1 MSDGMEGLNGP
12 VTLEIVDDVAV
23 VTIDSPPLNTLSFSV
38 RKGMLDATMA
48 AEANPDAKVIVFVC
62 EGRSF
67 IAGADISEFG
77 KPRQPPATA
86 DVIRLFETSKKPV
99 IAAIHGTALGGGFE
113 FAMGCHYRVALAS
126 AKVGLPE
133 VNLGIIPGGG
143 GTQRM
148 PRLVGAKVALDLI
161 LSGRHVGAKEAC
173 ELGLIDQVSD
183 LGDARSAGLAFARH
197 VIDTG
202 MPPRSTRDINDRI
215 EADRAHPEIFEA
227 ARASQKQRARGQVAP
242 FRVIEAVQA
251 ALNLPFDQGLALERD
266 LFLECMD
273 TPQRKALVHAFLA
286 ERKAA
291 KIPDAEGAAA
301 RSIEMIGIVGGG
313 TMGAGIAVSAIDAGL
328 NVVMIERDA
337 ESLRKARQ
345 NIERVYE
352 RAISKG
358 RMSVADRDALLEKR
372 YRGSPDFGAL
382 SNADVIIE
390 AVFEDMDVKKAVFH
404 ELDEVAKPGAVL
416 ATNTSRMDINEIGGA
431 TSRPRDVIGL
441 HFFSPANVMRLVE
454 VIVADA
460 SAPETIATA
469 TALSRKLGKVGVRS
483 GVCDGFIGNRMM
495 SFYKKASEY
504 LVLDGVSPYDLDRAV
519 TKFGFPMGP
528 HQVSDLAGLD
538 IGWASRKRL
547 APTRDPRERYVAV
560 ADRICERGWFG
571 QKTGRGFYIYDE
583 QSPRG
588 RPNPDV
594 LEIIDAERA
603 ANGVTP
609 RSFSDEEIVR
619 RMVSI
624 LINEG
629 ANVLHDKIAL
639 RPLDIDVTFLL
650 GFGFPRWRGGP
661 MFYADSLG
669 LDTVLE
675 TIRANT
681 AEDAFFWSPSSLL
694 EDLVRENRT
703 FESLN
708 S

>member
-1 MSDGMEGLNGP
+1 MSDRIEGQAGP
-12 VTLEIVDDVAV
+12 VTLEMVGDIAV
-23 VTIDSPPLNTLSFSV
+23 VTIDSPPMNTLSFPV
-38 RKGMLDATMA
+38 RKGMLDATTA
-48 AEANPDAKVIVFVC
+48 AQANPDARAILFVC
-62 EGRSF
+62 NGRSF
-67 IAGADISEFG
+67 IAGAEISEFG

-86 DVIRLFETSKKPV
+86 DVIRLFEASQKPV

-113 FAMGCHYRVALAS
+113 FAMGCHYRVALGS

-161 LSGRHVGAKEAC
+161 LSGRHVAAPEAC
-173 ELGLIDQVSD
+173 ALGLIDEVFD
-183 LGDARSAGLAFARH
+183 LPDARSAGLAFARH

-202 MPPRSTRDINDRI
+202 MPPRSTRDITERL
-215 EADRAHPEIFEA
+215 EADRAHPEIFET
-227 ARASQKQRARGQVAP
+227 ARASLQRRARGQIAP
-242 FRVIEAVQA
+242 YRIVDAVQA
-251 ALNLPFDQGLALERD
+251 SLDRPFDDGLAYERE

-273 TPQRKALVHAFLA
+273 TPQRKALVHAFFA

-291 KIPDAEGAAA
+291 KIPDAEGATA
-301 RSIEMIGIVGGG
+301 RPVNTIGIVGGG

-328 NVVMIERDA
+328 DVVMIERDD
-337 ESLRKARQ
+337 ESLQKARQ
-345 NIERVYE
+345 NIERVYK
-352 RAISKG
+352 RAITKG
-358 RMSVADRDALLEKR
+358 RMTQAERDTLLQRR
-372 YRGSPDFGAL
+372 YRSSADYGAL
-382 SNADVIIE
+382 SDADVIIE
-390 AVFEDMDVKKAVFH
+390 AVFEDMDVKKAVFR
-404 ELDEVAKPGAVL
+404 ELDKVAKPGAVL
-416 ATNTSRMDINEIGGA
+416 ATNTSRMDINEIGGV
-431 TSRPRDVIGL
+431 TSRPQDVIGL
-441 HFFSPANVMRLVE
+441 HFFSPANIMRLVE
-454 VIVADA
+454 VIVGDA
-460 SAPETIATA
+460 SAPKTIATA
-469 TALSRKLGKVGVRS
+469 TVLSKKLGKVGVRS

-519 TKFGFPMGP
+519 TGFGFPMGP

-547 APTRDPRERYVAV
+547 APTRDPRERYVAI
-560 ADRICERGWFG
+560 ADRICEQGWFG
-571 QKTGRGFYIYDE
+571 QKSGRGFYIYDE
-583 QSPRG
+583 ESPRG

-594 LEIIDAERA
+594 LDIIDAERT
-603 ANGVTP
+603 ANGITP
-609 RSFSDEEIVR
+609 RHFSDEEIVQ

-661 MFYADSLG
+661 MFYADSIG
-669 LDTVLE
+669 LETVLN

-681 AEDAFFWSPSSLL
+681 AEDPFFWSPSPLL
-694 EDLVRENRT
+694 VDLVQQNRT